1 MSDELY
7 PRDMLRTASDIR
19 FAGSLPDA
27 GGHATLDNP
36 FCGDRVGFDVTLAD
50 GRIKSLRHQVKA
62 CVICQAS
69 AALLSAEAEG
79 RTADDIL
86 DLGDRLMA
94 GLKQDARPLLAGH
107 PAFDLFTGITRHR
120 ARFAC
125 VLLPFEALEAA
136 TREAEKATS

>member
-19 FAGSLPDA
+19 FAGTLPDA
-27 GGHATLDNP
+27 RGTATLDNP
-36 FCGDRVGFDVTLAD
+36 FCGDRVSFDVTLEA
-50 GRIKSLRHQVKA
+50 GRIKTLRHRVKA

-69 AALLSAEAEG
+69 AALLAAEAEG

-86 DLGDRLMA
+86 HLGDELMA
-94 GLKQDARPLLAGH
+94 GLKKDAQPLLPGH
-107 PAFDLFTGITRHR
+107 PAFDLFSGITKHR

-136 TREAEKATS
+136 TRDAEKATS